1 MRLQL
6 PGKMI
11 AASMLIAS
19 AAVFAS
25 EQTYEARAVI
35 QAVDRAVISGE
46 LAAKVIKLPLRPGDR
61 FAMGDLLVEL
71 DCELYEA
78 QKAKVSAEV
87 RAARIKHE
95 NARELSTL
103 NSIGELDVAL
113 AQSDYAQALA
123 EFRIADLNTA
133 RCEILAPWDGR
144 VVSLMTNAHENI
156 RQQQELIEVVGDDQL
171 EAEVVVPAAWLTWLE
186 PGLPMR
192 LQVDELA
199 VSVDAE
205 ITAISPAIDTVSQ
218 TILLRATLNKNL
230 NLIPGM
236 SATAYFDLSA
246 TQ

>member
-1 MRLQL
+1 MRLQSL
-6 PGKMI
+6 IKMI
-11 AASMLIAS
+11 AAGLALAS
-19 AAVFAS
+19 AAASAS
-25 EQTYEARAVI
+25 EPAYEARAVI

-61 FAMGDLLVEL
+61 FVTGDLLVEL
-71 DCELYEA
+71 DCELYAA
-78 QKAKVSAEV
+78 QKAKINAQV
-87 RAARIKHE
+87 RSARIMHD
-95 NARELSTL
+95 NARELSAL
-103 NSIGELDVAL
+103 NSIGALDVAV

-123 EFRIADLNTA
+123 ELKIADLNTD
-133 RCEILAPWDGR
+133 RCEIRAPWDGR
-144 VVSLMTNAHENI
+144 VVSLMINAHENI
-156 RQQQELIEVVGDDQL
+156 RQQQELIEIVGDQQL

-218 TILLRATLNKNL
+218 TILLRATLIKNL

-236 SATAYFDLSA
+236 SATAYFDLPV